1 MTATIMDSPLLETRR
16 GHSKNTREI
25 PPSVVSVEMNYHRHK
40 PPSLAIGVNRPIK
53 LTLTPHVI
61 SKISE
66 FGKSILGSAASRN
79 GTETVDTS
87 AENVIEPLEAAA
99 KVVTDTHKVQLSTSS
114 THTQRETNTSTDAVA
129 SGGSALQL
137 KLKMKVMQ
145 FLVEFQVSTRQMDL
159 SGVGCVGGD
168 RELCVSV
175 GREEGEQVTGAVSVG
190 EEGFLLVWD
199 HLDLAYPNVTGMYC
213 RCVCT

>member
-1 MTATIMDSPLLETRR
+1 MDSPLLETRR

-25 PPSVVSVEMNYHRHK
+25 PPSVVSIEMNYHRHK

-79 GTETVDTS
+79 GAETVDTS

-99 KVVTDTHKVQLSTSS
+99 KVVTDTHKVQLSTSP
-114 THTQRETNTSTDAVA
+114 TRTQRETNTSTDTVA
-129 SGGSALQL
+129 SAGSALQL
-137 KLKMKVMQ
+137 KAKVMQ

-159 SGVGCVGGD
+159 SGVGGVGGD

-199 HLDLAYPNVTGMYC
+199 HLDLAYPNVTGMYS
-213 RCVCT
+213 RYVCT